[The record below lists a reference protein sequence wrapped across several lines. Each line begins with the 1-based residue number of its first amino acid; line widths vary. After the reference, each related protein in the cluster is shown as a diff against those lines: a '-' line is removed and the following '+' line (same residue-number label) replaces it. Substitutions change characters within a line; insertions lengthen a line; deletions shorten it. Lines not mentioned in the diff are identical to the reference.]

1 MLSYDGVGGGP
12 GRGLGDVAGER
23 ERRVRVEASEVAA
36 GEVVGEP
43 EAEVVL
49 GALDG
54 RAVGVEEASVAE
66 EAGDVAGAVGVEGA
80 AADRRRG
87 VARGRARGEAR
98 ELIEGL
104 GAGGDA
110 VDAEDRLDVE
120 AEAVLVDAAGVPGA
134 PASSTV
140 PSRI

>member
-1 MLSYDGVGGGP
+1 MRSLLSYDGVGGGP

-54 RAVGVEEASVAE
+54 RAVGVEEARVAE

-80 AADRRRG
+80 AADRRALLIAAP
-87 VARGRARGEAR
+87 ARRCSGGRRRARAR
-98 ELIEGL
+98 Q
-104 GAGGDA
+104 AGRQG
-110 VDAEDRLDVE
+110 
-120 AEAVLVDAAGVPGA
+120 
-134 PASSTV
+134 
-140 PSRI
+140 SRK